1 MRDPLPGSRPNQ
13 GIEESFSHVTTTS
26 AYSPDQCLFHYYR
39 DFTTVADRGDNRF
52 VKPARSM
59 RAKEIKPWK
68 VFMKEQKN
76 YLLRSSS
83 FRAKKML

>member
-13 GIEESFSHVTTTS
+13 GIEENFSHVTATS

-52 VKPARSM
+52 VKPVA
-59 RAKEIKPWK
+59 A
-68 VFMKEQKN
+68 
-76 YLLRSSS
+76 
-83 FRAKKML
+83 